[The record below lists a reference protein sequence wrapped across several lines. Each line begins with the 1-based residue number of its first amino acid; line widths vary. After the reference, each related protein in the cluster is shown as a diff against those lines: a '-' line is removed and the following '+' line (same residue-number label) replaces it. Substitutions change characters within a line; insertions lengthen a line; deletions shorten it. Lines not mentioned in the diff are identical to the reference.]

1 MTCNYSTQA
10 YYAIVTTCAY
20 CMHSQITTFC
30 SWQRPGI
37 LLASLYLLRVSSVTG
52 ELAYT
57 YQYQQ
62 FTQIG
67 AFCVQM
73 TQAYVNVNTRL
84 KSFSS
89 AH

>member
-1 MTCNYSTQA
+1 MSCNYSTQA

-20 CMHSQITTFC
+20 CMHSHITTFC

-62 FTQIG
+62 FTTDRR
-67 AFCVQM
+67 FLCTNDTSVCE
-73 TQAYVNVNTRL
+73 R
-84 KSFSS
+84 
-89 AH
+89 